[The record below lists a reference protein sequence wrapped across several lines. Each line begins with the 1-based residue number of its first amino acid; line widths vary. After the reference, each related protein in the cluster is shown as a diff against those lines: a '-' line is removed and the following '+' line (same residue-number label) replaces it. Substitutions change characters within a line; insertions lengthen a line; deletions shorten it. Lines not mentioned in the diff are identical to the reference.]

1 MIITSSPTPLSSSP
15 SSYSSLLLKTRKTTK
30 IQNEKSSSSGL
41 SSSSSV
47 VVVSHKNKVRF
58 NSKCYMKRIISR
70 YDYTTDEIENCWYTK
85 YELDQIWSNCTEGIH
100 KHHQQQ
106 QYQHQRDI
114 VDNDFCGRGLECTT
128 FKRQNRQK
136 AANAVFMEQQQYNN
150 NRLLLGSDGCT
161 SSSSSSSP
169 VEESIASKYKKISYK
184 CQLLAIAIAV
194 RDQRNAAAY
203 I

>member
-1 MIITSSPTPLSSSP
+1 MIITSPTPLSSSP
-15 SSYSSLLLKTRKTTK
+15 ASYSSLLLLKTRKSTK
-30 IQNEKSSSSGL
+30 TQNEKSSSSSGL

-106 QYQHQRDI
+106 QYQHQQDI
-114 VDNDFCGRGLECTT
+114 VDNDFCVRGLECTT

-150 NRLLLGSDGCT
+150 NRLLLGSVGGGGGCT
-161 SSSSSSSP
+161 SSSP
-169 VEESIASKYKKISYK
+169 VEESIATKYKKISYK
-184 CQLLAIAIAV
+184 CQLLAIAIAL
-194 RDQRNAAAY
+194 RDQRNAAY